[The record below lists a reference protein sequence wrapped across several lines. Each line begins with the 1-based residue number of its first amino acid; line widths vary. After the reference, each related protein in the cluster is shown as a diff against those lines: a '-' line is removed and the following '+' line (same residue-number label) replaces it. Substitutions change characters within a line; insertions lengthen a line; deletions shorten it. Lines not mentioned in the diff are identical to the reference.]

1 MKTRSLSPVVL
12 SLVVLAAAI
21 SSQPQVAR
29 ADTETDRLREALRSS
44 TVQMRQLEDQRAALQ
59 AKVADADREKA
70 AAKAQVDAA
79 KAEVRQTEK
88 QYREAVDE
96 FNKRLTER
104 DTTLEKWKTAYEEAA
119 TVARDKDAARA
130 RFEGEAAAYKASTKS
145 CVDKNGQLIKAGHD
159 LLQRYET
166 LTVGDIIVVHEPMLG
181 LRRVEIQNAIQ
192 DIKDKILDQKAVP

>member
-1 MKTRSLSPVVL
+1 MKKRIL
-12 SLVVLAAAI
+12 SLFIVAAAM
-21 SSQPQVAR
+21 SSQGNVAC
-29 ADTETDRLREALRSS
+29 ADTETDRLREALRSA

-70 AAKAQVDAA
+70 AAKVQIDAA

-96 FNKRLTER
+96 FNKRLAER
-104 DTTLEKWKTAYEEAA
+104 DTTLEKWKSAYEEAA
-119 TVARDKDAARA
+119 TIARDKDAARA
-130 RFEGEAAAYKASTKS
+130 KFEGEAAAYKASTKS
-145 CVDKNGQLIKAGHD
+145 CVDKNGQLIKAGHE
-159 LLQRYET
+159 LLQRYKT

-192 DIKDKILDQKAVP
+192 DITDKFLDQKAVP